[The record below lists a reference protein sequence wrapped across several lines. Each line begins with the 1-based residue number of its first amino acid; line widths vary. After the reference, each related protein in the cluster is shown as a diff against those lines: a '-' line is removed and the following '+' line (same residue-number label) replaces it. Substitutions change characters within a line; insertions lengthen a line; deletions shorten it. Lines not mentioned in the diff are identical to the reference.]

1 MERTDKIMTQEEY
14 NDIQAEITLLEM
26 EASLTGKNHDER
38 IAELKAK
45 IE

>member
-26 EASLTGKNHDER
+26 ESEMTGKDHSER